1 MKSHLDQVIEDVD
14 FHDFEIQIINKRV
27 KYPTAYV
34 YPNQEPPLIVIE
46 ANKPSLIRYAL
57 LDLLLHEKSH
67 LDYVNYCESKG
78 VQENVDHHSSVTFR
92 MIEEDNKAHI
102 ERLISEEH
110 D

>member
-1 MKSHLDQVIEDVD
+1 VKSHLDQVIEDVD

-34 YPNQEPPLIVIE
+34 YPNQEPPLIVVE

-67 LDYVNYCESKG
+67 KDYIDYCAKRE
-78 VQENVDHHSSVTFR
+78 VVECCDHHESQVFR
-92 MIEEDNKAHI
+92 MIDEGNRTLLTELI
-102 ERLISEEH
+102 EEEH

>member
-1 MKSHLDQVIEDVD
+1 VKSHLDQVIGDVD
-14 FHDFEIQIINKRV
+14 LSDFEIQIINKRV

-67 LDYVNYCESKG
+67 KDYIDYCAKRE
-78 VQENVDHHSSVTFR
+78 VVECVDHHESQVFR
-92 MIEEDNKAHI
+92 MIDEGNRTLLTELI
-102 ERLISEEH
+102 EEEH